1 MRRDRGKP
9 TDRFS
14 GPGISPYS
22 LCLFRRNKHKLVNV
36 GFFERAKRAKK
47 NKVASPKL
55 QASSLTTGP
64 GDDRMSLERKKTYD

>member
-1 MRRDRGKP
+1 V
-9 TDRFS
+9 
-14 GPGISPYS
+14 I
-22 LCLFRRNKHKLVNV
+22 V